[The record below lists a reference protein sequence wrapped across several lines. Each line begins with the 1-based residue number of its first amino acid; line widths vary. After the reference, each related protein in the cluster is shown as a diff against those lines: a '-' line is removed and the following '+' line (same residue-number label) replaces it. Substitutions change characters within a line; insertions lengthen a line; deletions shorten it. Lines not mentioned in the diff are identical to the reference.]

1 MNAPPSGE
9 QFEIAHGGQR
19 ATVVEVGGGV
29 REYAVG
35 GREVLHPY
43 PLEAICD
50 GGHGAV
56 LIPWP
61 NRLADGRYSFEG
73 TDYQL
78 PLTEPGKRN
87 AIHGL
92 LRWRNWRPRERS
104 SERVTMGIRLYP
116 MTGWPFALD
125 VTVTYS
131 LSSDGLT
138 VETRASNLG
147 DRPCPFGAGQ
157 HPYLSPG
164 NDQLVDDCI
173 LQLRA
178 RTRILTD
185 PDRQLPV
192 GKEPVAGTLFDFS
205 APRPIGK
212 AAIDDPFT
220 DLERDSEGRAWVRL
234 AGPDGATV
242 ELWSDEAY
250 PVAQLYTGH
259 TLTPARRRRGLAA
272 EPMTCPPNALRS
284 GELIMRL
291 EPGETHV
298 CRWGVRLA

>member
-1 MNAPPSGE
+1 
-9 QFEIAHGGQR
+9 
-19 ATVVEVGGGV
+19 
-29 REYAVG
+29 
-35 GREVLHPY
+35 
-43 PLEAICD
+43 
-50 GGHGAV
+50 
-56 LIPWP
+56 
-61 NRLADGRYSFEG
+61 
-73 TDYQL
+73 
-78 PLTEPGKRN
+78 
-87 AIHGL
+87 
-92 LRWRNWRPRERS
+92 
-104 SERVTMGIRLYP
+104 MGIRLYP

-131 LSSDGLT
+131 LSPDGLT

-164 NDQLVDDCI
+164 NDQLVDDCT

-178 RTRILTD
+178 GTRILTD

-212 AAIDDPFT
+212 AEIDDPFT